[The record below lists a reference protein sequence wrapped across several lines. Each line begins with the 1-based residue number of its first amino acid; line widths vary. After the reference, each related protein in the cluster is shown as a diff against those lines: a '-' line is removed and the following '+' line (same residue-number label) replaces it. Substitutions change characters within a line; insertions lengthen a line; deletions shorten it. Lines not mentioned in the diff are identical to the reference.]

1 MSRALGY
8 QLKLMKPIC
17 NVPWIHSMM
26 DARTYDEVSLT
37 KFGSCNSTD
46 AYLSAD
52 TILFEFATQAARFEH
67 PNCTGTFI
75 PIEIIFYCNIKLIF
89 L

>member
-1 MSRALGY
+1 
-8 QLKLMKPIC
+8 
-17 NVPWIHSMM
+17 MM

-67 PNCTGTFI
+67 HNCTGTFI
-75 PIEIIFYCNIKLIF
+75 PIIIIFYCNKKVIF